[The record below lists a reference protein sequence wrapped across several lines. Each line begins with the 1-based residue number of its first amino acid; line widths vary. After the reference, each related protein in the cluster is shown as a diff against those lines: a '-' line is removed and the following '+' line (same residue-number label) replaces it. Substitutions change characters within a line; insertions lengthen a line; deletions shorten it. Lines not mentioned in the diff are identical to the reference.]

1 MHEASLVA
9 ALLRQVD
16 ELASQHGV
24 GRVTAVR
31 VEIGPLA
38 GVEPL
43 LFDEAFRR
51 LRTGTV
57 AADAELLVD
66 AVGLTCRCRECR
78 AEFATAALSF
88 TCPTCGGRSVDV
100 TGGDAVILHSLT
112 LAPSAAATAF
122 A

>member
-16 ELASQHGV
+16 ELASQHG
-24 GRVTAVR
+24 GDRVTAVR

-51 LRTGTV
+51 LRIGTV
-57 AADAELLVD
+57 AADAELIVD
-66 AVGLTCRCRECR
+66 AVGLSCRCRDCS
-78 AEFATAALSF
+78 AEYATDELSF
-88 TCPTCGGRSVDV
+88 TCPSCGGRRVDV
-100 TGGDAVILHSLT
+100 TSGDAVVLHSVSLT
-112 LAPSAAATAF
+112 QPAEPVVAP
-122 A
+122 